1 MDYWN
6 SREQELIK
14 KHAEIL
20 KRRQELLDAS
30 IQEFVQT
37 RHDVTD
43 ADHQN
48 MLKTDQYWFA
58 KKQRNEKL
66 VSEIN
71 ELVHQMKASHGR
83 KEDTLAATKLKIQKE
98 AYWNY
103 VASCLP
109 QWLRNLEQA
118 DQNSPRNP
126 DN

>member
-20 KRRQELLDAS
+20 KRRQELLDES

-43 ADHQN
+43 TDHQN
-48 MLKTDQYWFA
+48 MLKTDHYWFA

-71 ELVHQMKASHGR
+71 DLVQKIKLSRGR
-83 KEDTLAATKLKIQKE
+83 KENTLAATKLKIQKE

-103 VASCLP
+103 VAACLP
-109 QWLRNLEQA
+109 QWLKTIEQLEQR
-118 DQNSPRNP
+118 SSRNP
-126 DN
+126 GS